1 MNEETTASSEDIAAI
16 VLMPAVIREAFKNPD
31 VIEDVEACL
40 KTCESYTS
48 EIDRF
53 ALSNENR
60 GPEFYASFREVVSR
74 YSPIFQDDYP
84 ILEFITD
91 AQIDTA
97 LEQVKKA
104 RDERNTIAMPCLG
117 SVETKD

>member
-1 MNEETTASSEDIAAI
+1 MNEETSSEDIAAM
-16 VLMPAVIREAFKNPD
+16 VMMPLVIRESFRNPD
-31 VIEDVEACL
+31 GVEDMEACL
-40 KTCESYTS
+40 NTCASYS
-48 EIDRF
+48 AEIDRF

>member
-60 GPEFYASFREVVSR
+60 GPEFYASFREVIIR
-74 YSPIFQDDYP
+74 YCSVFHTEYP
-84 ILEFITD
+84 IVKDITD
-91 AQIDTA
+91 AQIDTV
-97 LEQVKKA
+97 LEKVKEA
-104 RDERNTIAMPCLG
+104 RDEHSLECVDI
-117 SVETKD
+117 SVKAKS